1 MQTYSFNLRALKAA
15 AVASSSEETRYY
27 LKSVCL
33 EPRGTDALFIAT
45 DGHRLICFKEA
56 GEIGGF
62 PQKIIIPA
70 HIIAQIK
77 VGARDVEARAEL
89 TVTEAGE
96 LAIRYDGV
104 SYGFTPVDGTFPD
117 WRRVVPMK
125 VTGEA
130 GHFNPEYV
138 LDFTKAKRIASGK
151 RDEAAQ
157 MQQNGPNDPALV
169 RMVFG
174 NSVNLEGFGVLMP
187 MRGPDLGAHERP
199 AWIDAPTP
207 QEVDEAPEAE
217 AVAA

>member
-1 MQTYSFNLRALKAA
+1 MQSYSFNLRALKAA

-27 LKSVCL
+27 LKGVCL
-33 EPRGTDALFIAT
+33 EPRGTDALFVAT

-89 TVTEAGE
+89 TVTEAGD

-104 SYGFTPVDGTFPD
+104 SYGFTPIDGTFPD

-125 VTGEA
+125 FTGEA

-138 LDFTKAKRIASGK
+138 LDFTKAARIATGK
-151 RDEAAQ
+151 RDAAAR
-157 MQQNGPNDPALV
+157 MQQNGPSDPALAAFYLE
-169 RMVFG
+169 RDD
-174 NSVNLEGFGVLMP
+174 LEGFGVLMP
-187 MRGPDLGAHERP
+187 MRGPDIGETTRP
-199 AWIDAPTP
+199 AWIDVPTAP
-207 QEVDEAPEAE
+207 EVDEAAEAE